1 MNEQCIL
8 PNETLQLH
16 EILTFKNTSLTKAVT
31 MSPLVSDDELKSIL
45 QQEADMS
52 QKHLEELRD
61 LMKRSNIATSENMES

>member
-1 MNEQCIL
+1 MSEQCIL

-45 QQEADMS
+45 QQEAVTS

-61 LMKRSNIATSENMES
+61 LMKRSNIANSEDMES

>member
-31 MSPLVSDDELKSIL
+31 MSPLVSDDELKAIL
-45 QQEADMS
+45 QEEAAAS

-61 LMKRSNIATSENMES
+61 LMKKSNIATSENTES